1 MENEVKDVQEVQNGV
16 QTTERDKTPNLEKFD
31 FAGLTESTGLTK
43 DDLVKMGQLDE
54 LLKYWGVK
62 TDVLPIT
69 TIIKKD
75 GQEDKTIKTSGR
87 LSIRTSDD
95 GTIKFNI
102 HQYRK
107 EPDFNREFIGHTFTP
122 EDIQMLK
129 DTCTLGKVVELK
141 PKDGEPFKAYVGIDH
156 TINEICYMSAE
167 RLKLP
172 DEILGH
178 KFSNEEKEKLTNGE
192 TIKVEGM
199 VSKNSQKKY
208 DVHFQVNPSRNG
220 LDMVFPSSLS
230 LENRQKNM
238 NKREE
243 ILGVKL
249 SDEQKKAL
257 NRGEF
262 VLIKGMTSKRDPK
275 MKFDAEV
282 RVNLVK
288 GDIMFHY
295 PKNEQKKSQDNKQD
309 EAQTSKQNT
318 GEDKKQKQKK
328 ANKAKI

>member
-1 MENEVKDVQEVQNGV
+1 M
-16 QTTERDKTPNLEKFD
+16 
-31 FAGLTESTGLTK
+31 
-43 DDLVKMGQLDE
+43 
-54 LLKYWGVK
+54 LKYWGVK

-102 HQYRK
+102 HPYRK

-208 DVHFQVNPSRNG
+208 DVHFQVNPARNG